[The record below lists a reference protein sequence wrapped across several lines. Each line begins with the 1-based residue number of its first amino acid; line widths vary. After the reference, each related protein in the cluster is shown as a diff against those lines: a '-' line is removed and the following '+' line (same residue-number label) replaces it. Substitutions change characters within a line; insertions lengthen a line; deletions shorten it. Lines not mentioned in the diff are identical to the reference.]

1 MAYQIR
7 WSPRAASDF
16 ENICTYIAKDSVFY
30 ARIFTNKINTI
41 IKTIPEFPKSGRI
54 VPEYGDK
61 NLREK
66 IYTNYRIVYRIKKE
80 TIEIIAISHSAKQL
94 DNIL

>member
-30 ARIFTNKINTI
+30 ARIFANKTNTI
-41 IKTIPEFPKSGRI
+41 IKTIPEFPESGRI
-54 VPEYGDK
+54 VP
-61 NLREK
+61 
-66 IYTNYRIVYRIKKE
+66 
-80 TIEIIAISHSAKQL
+80 
-94 DNIL
+94 